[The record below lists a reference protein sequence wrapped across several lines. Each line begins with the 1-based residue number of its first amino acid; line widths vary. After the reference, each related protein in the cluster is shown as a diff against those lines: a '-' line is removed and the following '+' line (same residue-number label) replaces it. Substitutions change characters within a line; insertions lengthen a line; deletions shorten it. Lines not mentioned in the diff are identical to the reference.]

1 MGGRGL
7 LGGETGTKPG
17 PASSLITGVTKPELL
32 LMIEHHWI
40 KELGYKM
47 LGNCLKAEQPEFF
60 LALLIVASSSWR

>member
-32 LMIEHHWI
+32 LMMEHHPLLL
-40 KELGYKM
+40 KELLYDM
-47 LGNCLKAEQPEFF
+47 LSNCLKAQQV
-60 LALLIVASSSWR
+60 LKN